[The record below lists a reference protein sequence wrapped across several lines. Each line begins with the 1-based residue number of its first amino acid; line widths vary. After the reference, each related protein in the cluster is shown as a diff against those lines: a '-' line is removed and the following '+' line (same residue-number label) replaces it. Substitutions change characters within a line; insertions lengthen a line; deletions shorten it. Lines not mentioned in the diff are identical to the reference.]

1 MRVIDHADELISG
14 AEFGRRYRMLARR
27 LERQVL
33 GKQREVTLAL
43 TCLLADGHL
52 LLEDLPGLGKTRLA
66 AGLAAAFGGQFQR
79 VQGTPDLL
87 PSDVTGS
94 VVFGRDTDV
103 ARLLDPS
110 ADPRDLPVRRGP
122 VFANILLCDEIN
134 RTPPRTQ
141 SALLEAMEERQ
152 VTIFSHTFA
161 LPDPFLV
168 IATQN
173 PIDLDGT
180 FRLPEAQLDRFLMR
194 FGLGQPDNATL
205 QRILAEVGP
214 RRRADE
220 AVGPRPVADVS
231 PAQLLQMIRYCYR
244 IPAGPAVHTYI
255 AALVEAT
262 RPEHSRAVLLGAS
275 PRAALALLA
284 AARAHA
290 AVQGGDYVD
299 VEHVRAVA
307 VPVLA
312 HRIVLREPP
321 PDRLSAAQDAFVA
334 GLLEQVET
342 PKRIAA

>member
-1 MRVIDHADELISG
+1 MIDHADELISA
-14 AEFGRRYRMLARR
+14 AEFGRRYRMLAMR
-27 LERQVL
+27 LEREVL
-33 GKQREVTLAL
+33 GKQREIALAL

-66 AGLAAAFGGQFQR
+66 AGLAAAFGGDFQR

-103 ARLLDPS
+103 ARLLDP
-110 ADPRDLPVRRGP
+110 AARREDLPLRRGP
-122 VFANILLCDEIN
+122 VFTNILLCDELN

-173 PIDLDGT
+173 PVDLDGT
-180 FRLPEAQLDRFLMR
+180 YRLPEAQLDRFLMR
-194 FGLGQPDNATL
+194 FALGRPDTATL
-205 QRILAEVGP
+205 ERILTELGP
-214 RRRADE
+214 ERRTDRRSA
-220 AVGPRPVADVS
+220 ARPVADVS
-231 PAQLLQMIRYCYR
+231 PPELLQMIRYCYSL
-244 IPAGPAVHTYI
+244 PA
-255 AALVEAT
+255 AAPVREYVTALIEAT
-262 RPEHSRAVLLGAS
+262 DPDRDRAVRLGAS

-284 AARAHA
+284 AARARA
-290 AVQGGDYVD
+290 AATGAEYVAVD
-299 VEHVRAVA
+299 HVRAVA

-312 HRIVLREPP
+312 HRIVLRDPP
-321 PDRLSAAQDAFVA
+321 PEHVSTAQDAYVTE
-334 GLLEQVET
+334 LLRRVET